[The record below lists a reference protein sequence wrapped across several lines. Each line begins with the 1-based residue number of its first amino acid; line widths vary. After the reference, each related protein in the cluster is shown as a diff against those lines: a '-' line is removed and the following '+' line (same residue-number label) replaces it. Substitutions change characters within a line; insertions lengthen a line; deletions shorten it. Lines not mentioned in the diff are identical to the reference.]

1 MVGASWVS
9 GGTVQIEGNNVN
21 DYVGQPEKLHG
32 LIGYCPQINYFDG
45 LMTVIQ
51 SITLISRV
59 AGIPED

>member
-1 MVGASWVS
+1 M
-9 GGTVQIEGNNVN
+9 N